1 MHQSEG
7 QRKKILI
14 ADDSEINRAILGD
27 ILEEKFEILEAADG
41 VEAVAMLE
49 KYGEDI
55 SVVLLDIVMPRMDGF
70 EVLTVMAQREWIEE
84 IPVIVISS
92 ESGNTQIERAFDL
105 GVTDF
110 ITRPFDRLL
119 VFRRVI
125 NTVILYS
132 KQKRLLDLVI
142 DQIGEKERHDQM
154 MVDILSHIVEFRN
167 GESSRHVI
175 NVRTFTE
182 VMLRQLLRMTNRY
195 VLSQTDISLI
205 CTASALHDI
214 GKIAIDEKILNKPGR
229 LTAEEF
235 EKMKQHSV
243 IGAEMLKGL
252 PAYQDT
258 KLIKTAYE
266 ICRWHHERY
275 DGRGYPD
282 GLKGDTIPI
291 SAQIVALADV
301 YDALTSDRCYK
312 KAISHPKAIQMILN
326 GECGAFNPLL
336 MDCLKQVESTL
347 SLEFGRVQTNES
359 VKLHSGVIREVLQGE
374 KIYLS
379 ERSMQLMHD
388 ALQENSATD
397 ETELSEKGEDRT

>member
-27 ILEEKFEILEAADG
+27 ILEKKFEILEAADG

-282 GLKGDTIPI
+282 GLKGDAIPI

-388 ALQENSATD
+388 ALQESSATD

>member
-1 MHQSEG
+1 MYQSEG
-7 QRKKILI
+7 QRKKLLI

-27 ILEEKFEILEAADG
+27 ILEEKFEILEAVDG

-70 EVLTVMAQREWIEE
+70 EVLTVMAQRKWIEE

-167 GESSRHVI
+167 GESGRHII

-182 VMLRQLLRMTNRY
+182 VMLRRLLRMTNRY

-205 CTASALHDI
+205 CMASALHDI

-258 KLIKTAYE
+258 RLIKTAYE

-282 GLKGDTIPI
+282 GLKGDAIPI

-312 KAISHPKAIQMILN
+312 KAIPHSKAIQMILN

-347 SLEFGRVQTNES
+347 SMEFGRVQANES
-359 VKLHSGVIREVLQGE
+359 AKLHSGVIREVLQGK

-388 ALQENSATD
+388 ALQETSVTD
-397 ETELSEKGEDRT
+397 ETELSEKGEDRP

>member
-258 KLIKTAYE
+258 RLIKTAYE

-282 GLKGDTIPI
+282 GLKGDAIPI

-347 SLEFGRVQTNES
+347 SLEFGRVQANES

>member
-84 IPVIVISS
+84 ILVIVISS

-282 GLKGDTIPI
+282 GLKGDAIPI

>member
-167 GESSRHVI
+167 GKSSRHVI

-282 GLKGDTIPI
+282 GLKGDAIPI

-388 ALQENSATD
+388 ALQESSATD

>member
-1 MHQSEG
+1 MCQSDG
-7 QRKKILI
+7 LRKKILI
-14 ADDSEINRAILGD
+14 ADDAEINRAILGD
-27 ILEEKFEILEAADG
+27 ILEEKFDILEAADG
-41 VEAVAMLE
+41 VEAIDMLE

-55 SVVLLDIVMPRMDGF
+55 SVVLLDIVMPRMNGF
-70 EVLTVMAQREWIEE
+70 EVLTIMAQREWLEE
-84 IPVIVISS
+84 IPVIIISS
-92 ESGNTQIERAFDL
+92 ENGDTQIERAFDL

-110 ITRPFDRLL
+110 IARPFDRQL
-119 VFRRVI
+119 VYRRVV

-132 KQKRLLDLVI
+132 KQKKLLDLVV

-167 GESSRHVI
+167 GESSRHII

-182 VMLRQLLRMTNRY
+182 IMLRQLLRMTNRY
-195 VLSQTDISLI
+195 VLSQRDVSLI

-235 EKMKQHSV
+235 ECMKQHTV

-258 KLIKTAYE
+258 QLIQTAYE

-282 GLKGDTIPI
+282 GLRGDDIPI

-312 KAISHPKAIQMILN
+312 KAIPHDRAIEMILG
-326 GECGAFNPLL
+326 GECGTFNPLL
-336 MDCLKQVESTL
+336 MDCLRQVEGFL
-347 SLEFGRVQTNES
+347 RMEFGRVQVDES
-359 VKLHSGVIREVLQGE
+359 TRLHSGVIREVLRGE
-374 KIYLS
+374 KIFLS
-379 ERSMQLMHD
+379 DR
-388 ALQENSATD
+388 ALQAMKGTPQEGSAAKESD
-397 ETELSEKGEDRT
+397 AEKGGDRP

>member
-282 GLKGDTIPI
+282 GLKGDAIPI

>member
-14 ADDSEINRAILGD
+14 ANDSEINRAILGD

-282 GLKGDTIPI
+282 GLKGDAIPI

-347 SLEFGRVQTNES
+347 SLEFGRVQANES

>member
-14 ADDSEINRAILGD
+14 ANDSEINRAILGD

-282 GLKGDTIPI
+282 GLKGDAIPI

>member
-282 GLKGDTIPI
+282 GLKGDAIPI

-347 SLEFGRVQTNES
+347 SLEFGRVQANES

>member
-266 ICRWHHERY
+266 ICRWHHEQY

-282 GLKGDTIPI
+282 GLKGDAIPI

-347 SLEFGRVQTNES
+347 SLEFGRVQANES

>member
-347 SLEFGRVQTNES
+347 SLEFGRVQANES